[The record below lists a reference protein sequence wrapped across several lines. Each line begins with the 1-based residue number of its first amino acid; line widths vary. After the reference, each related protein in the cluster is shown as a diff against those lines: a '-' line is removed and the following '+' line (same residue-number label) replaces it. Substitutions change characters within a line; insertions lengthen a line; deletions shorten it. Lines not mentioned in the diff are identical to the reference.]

1 MVYLRYIQ
9 IILLK
14 EKYLEM
20 DRKAKY
26 DLSANVAESFVF
38 KLKDEENR
46 ELSYQM
52 RYPSAKDFEPSKE
65 IDAKIAKL
73 QKDIDSPDLT
83 DEYKEELRKQV
94 EDLEKEKAGVFYK
107 LITPIGHERDI
118 QDVIESVNILVVKN
132 FNNMIEREMK

>member
-1 MVYLRYIQ
+1 M
-9 IILLK
+9 
-14 EKYLEM
+14 E
-20 DRKAKY
+20 RKAKY
-26 DLSANVAESFVF
+26 DLSANVADSFVF
-38 KLKDEENR
+38 ALKDEENR
-46 ELSYQM
+46 ELKYEM

-73 QKDIDSPDLT
+73 QKDIDSPEILDDFKDDL
-83 DEYKEELRKQV
+83 RQQI

-107 LITPIGHERDI
+107 LITPIGHKRDI